1 MTCAPG
7 RNLQRWVKPSVR
19 RPNKT
24 VAPVGFTALAAPA
37 SLHGGVGGRFPRS
50 APSAVCTHILGRLPS
65 RQIALGAERQFL
77 RRPPPTFLQTEAPRA
92 NRRGTRRTRRIIFV
106 EGRDRD
112 RSSHNSTPPPHH
124 PSHHPTP
131 PFHCSISISLPSG
144 LPTKVSLSLIIISR
158 MRQSAHLDA
167 LTGGEPRQKGFIS
180 CDKKIS
186 R

>member
-1 MTCAPG
+1 MHPG
-7 RNLQRWVKPSVR
+7 GTSSAGLNPPSVAR
-19 RPNKT
+19 IKQLRQ
-24 VAPVGFTALAAPA
+24 LDLLH
-37 SLHGGVGGRFPRS
+37 SLLLLHFMAGVGGRFPRS

-77 RRPPPTFLQTEAPRA
+77 RRPPPTFLHTEAPRA

-112 RSSHNSTPPPHH
+112 RSSHNSTPPRP
-124 PSHHPTP
+124 PPHPTP

-144 LPTKVSLSLIIISR
+144 MPTKVSLSLIIISR

-167 LTGGEPRQKGFIS
+167 LAGGEPRQKGFIS

>member
-1 MTCAPG
+1 MHPG
-7 RNLQRWVKPSVR
+7 GTSGAGLNPPSVAR
-19 RPNKT
+19 IKQ
-24 VAPVGFTALAAPA
+24 LCQLDLLH
-37 SLHGGVGGRFPRS
+37 SLLLLHFMAGGGGGGRFPRS

-65 RQIALGAERQFL
+65 RQIALGAEPQFL

-112 RSSHNSTPPPHH
+112 RSSHNSPPP
-124 PSHHPTP
+124 STPTP

-144 LPTKVSLSLIIISR
+144 MPTKVSLSQIIISR
-158 MRQSAHLDA
+158 MQQSAHLDA